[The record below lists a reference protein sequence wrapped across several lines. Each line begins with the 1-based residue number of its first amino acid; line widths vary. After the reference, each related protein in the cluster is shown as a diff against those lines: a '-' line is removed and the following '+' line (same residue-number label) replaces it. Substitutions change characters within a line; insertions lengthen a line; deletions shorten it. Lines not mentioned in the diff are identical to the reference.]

1 MILEKILLVVLGFI
15 GADVVTGLASAW
27 LTHTVSS
34 KKMRAGVQH
43 KAGELLGM
51 AAMVGIDYSMPL
63 IEVPLPFSFT
73 KVLAVYLVVME
84 TISIFENIILLN
96 PEISGPLGKLLEI
109 VKEVTGNGRDS

>member
-1 MILEKILLVVLGFI
+1 MEKILLVVLGFI

-63 IEVPLPFSFT
+63 IDVPLPFSFT

-84 TISIFENIILLN
+84 TISIFENVIMLN
-96 PEISGPLGKLLEI
+96 PEISGPLGKLLEVI
-109 VKEVTGNGRDS
+109 KEVTGNGRDS